1 MQKRMAVLA
10 ALVLAAGF
18 AAAVVAQ
25 EASDDEEAVKAIGGQ
40 WQDAWNGGDIDAIG
54 ALYAGDSDY
63 VNLFGEWFKGRE
75 QIQASFSEIHST
87 AYKGA
92 EISIETTSIQFIEP
106 DVAVSDSVWEMTG
119 LPEGTEAPSKGQ
131 STAVMVKKE
140 GDWKIVAHRA
150 RVPAPPL
157 TPPE

>member
-18 AAAVVAQ
+18 AAVVVAQ
-25 EASDDEEAVKAIGGQ
+25 EASGDEEAVRALADQ
-40 WQDAWNGGDIDAIG
+40 WQDAWNAGDMDAIG
-54 ALYAGDSDY
+54 ALYTDDADY
-63 VNLFGEWFKGRE
+63 VNVFGESAKGRE
-75 QIQASFSEIHST
+75 EIQASFSETST

-92 EISIETTSIQFIEP
+92 KISIETTSVQFIEP

-131 STAVMVKKE
+131 STAVVVKKD

-157 TPPE
+157 LAPE